1 MQRQD
6 ITTEPGRLGFF
17 DLPAELRNR
26 IYHNVLTDPDSVE
39 LKKPTCELRKAL
51 GRPHLPIV
59 KLHNLLQP
67 PLTLASHQTQQEALP
82 VYLHFVVSSLT
93 LNFKVRRST
102 TLTRMSEGWS
112 GENAVKLVLP
122 PWLRRAGL
130 PLPPA
135 CRRIVLKP
143 FPDTHDYLLV
153 RLMQRRTAGSYRWA
167 VLTVSDRRRPCLGRA
182 ELKQRKELN
191 AAFEKTKEKIRT
203 LVASFGLEG
212 LTVHELQML
221 IGLWEHEIS
230 LARM

>member
-1 MQRQD
+1 MQHQD
-6 ITTEPGRLGFF
+6 TTTEPDRLGFF

-39 LKKPTCELRKAL
+39 LKKPTRELRKAP
-51 GRPHLPIV
+51 GRPHPPIV

-67 PLTLASHQTQQEALP
+67 PLTLASRQTQQEALP
-82 VYLHFVVSSLT
+82 LYLHFVLSSHT
-93 LNFKVRRST
+93 LKFRVRRST
-102 TLTRMSEGWS
+102 SLTRTSEGWR
-112 GENAVKLVLP
+112 GGNAVKLVLP

-143 FPDTHDYLLV
+143 SPDTHNYLLV

-167 VLTVSDRRRPCLGRA
+167 VLTAINRRRPCLNRA

-191 AAFEKTKEKIRT
+191 AAFKKTKERTRT
-203 LVASFGLEG
+203 LVASFGREG

-221 IGLWEHEIS
+221 MGLWEHG
-230 LARM
+230 LPPARM